1 MRGASGKSMS
11 RGKTILI
18 GLSFYGLLAG
28 FFFVQNALPAKEKA
42 AAGPA
47 VEPEKAG
54 IMDPRARL
62 RAFYTAPPV
71 IPHEIEARDSRDC
84 LRCHLNVTRLDDGRA
99 AMRTPHP
106 QFSNCLQCHVPG
118 LEDTYNKAGSH
129 WQGLEEPRRGDRW
142 FTTTPPTI
150 PHRVRLRENCL
161 SCHGP
166 ENPDTRIRT
175 PHPERTSCLQCH
187 VPDYR
192 NQF

>member
-1 MRGASGKSMS
+1 MNRK
-11 RGKTILI
+11 KTLLI
-18 GLSFYGLLAG
+18 CLSLYGLLTG
-28 FFFVQNALPAKEKA
+28 FFFANNVVSAKEKSTLEQT
-42 AAGPA
+42 
-47 VEPEKAG
+47 VKPEKAEVL
-54 IMDPRARL
+54 DSRAQF

-71 IPHEIEARDSRDC
+71 IPHEIESRDSRDC
-84 LRCHLNVTRLDDGRA
+84 SRCHLNVTRLDDGRIA
-99 AMRTPHP
+99 SQTPHP

-118 LEDTYNKAGSH
+118 LEDTYNTDQSH